1 MADRAGAPQRPE
13 RPAQP
18 LPEHVTTPLLSRITQ
33 GALDSDYAEVAR
45 RRAGGAGGPEPAR
58 NRLVAVAA
66 IAVFGVLIGI
76 AAVQNTRNEAVDDA
90 GRATLI
96 SRIEQERSALEDRQA
111 RLADLTR
118 ENRRLAEGLTGLA
131 TTRSRAEAAVARLGA
146 VTGYGRVSGEG
157 VRILV
162 DDNPIGDEVQL
173 VADSDLAMLADGLW
187 EAGAEAIAI
196 NDQRLTPLGAIRNS
210 GRAIHVNTIP
220 LSPPYVVRAIGDV
233 RTLQAD
239 LLNTTHGAEFFSLA
253 DQLGFVYSVD
263 NVGEMELPAA
273 RQRRLSYVRTG
284 TADQT
289 RSGLGAE
296 EGQP

>member
-1 MADRAGAPQRPE
+1 MADRTSGPDQPE
-13 RPAQP
+13 RSAQP

-45 RRAGGAGGPEPAR
+45 RRAGGPEPAR

-76 AAVQNTRNEAVDDA
+76 AAVQNTRNAAVDDA

-96 SRIEQERSALEDRQA
+96 SRIEHERSALEDRQA

-131 TTRSRAEAAVARLGA
+131 TTRSRAEAEVARLGA

-157 VRILV
+157 VRIVV

-263 NVGEMELPAA
+263 NDSQMELPAA

-284 TADQT
+284 TAEQT
-289 RSGLGAE
+289 RNGLGAE
-296 EGQP
+296 EGQS